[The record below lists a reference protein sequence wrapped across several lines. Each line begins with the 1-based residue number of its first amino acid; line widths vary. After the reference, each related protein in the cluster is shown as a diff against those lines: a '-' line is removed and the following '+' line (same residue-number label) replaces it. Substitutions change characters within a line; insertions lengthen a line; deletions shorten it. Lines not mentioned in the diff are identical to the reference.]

1 VKYLFVPR
9 KYVDRGTKYIFFR
22 RKYIN
27 SSKKY
32 IFPFVFSLR
41 LRTFARNPNIMLII
55 SAVGADRPGMA
66 HAVAQILFDCG
77 CNIEDT
83 TMTRLSGQFAM
94 ILAVESPDYT
104 AQELETRLSPLRH
117 ALGLHIDVSSSSD
130 VAGLPS
136 EAPRFIVTA
145 YGPEKTGLLARLTG
159 VLAAQRANV
168 TDVQTRV
175 ASGGSVYVML
185 LELELPANV
194 DAESLEEA
202 LRAELHDLQVSL
214 RVLEEDTL

>member
-1 VKYLFVPR
+1 
-9 KYVDRGTKYIFFR
+9 
-22 RKYIN
+22 
-27 SSKKY
+27 
-32 IFPFVFSLR
+32 
-41 LRTFARNPNIMLII
+41 MLII

-94 ILAVESPDYT
+94 ILAVESPDLT

-117 ALGLHIDVSSSSD
+117 ALGLHIDVAA
-130 VAGLPS
+130 AGEAIGAS
-136 EAPRFIVTA
+136 GEAPRWILTA
-145 YGPEKTGLLARLTG
+145 YGAERTGLLARLTG
-159 VLAAQRANV
+159 VLAAQGANV

-185 LELELPANV
+185 LELELPPALQA
-194 DAESLEEA
+194 DALEAALKRELGGLQISLRALEE
-202 LRAELHDLQVSL
+202 E
-214 RVLEEDTL
+214 TL